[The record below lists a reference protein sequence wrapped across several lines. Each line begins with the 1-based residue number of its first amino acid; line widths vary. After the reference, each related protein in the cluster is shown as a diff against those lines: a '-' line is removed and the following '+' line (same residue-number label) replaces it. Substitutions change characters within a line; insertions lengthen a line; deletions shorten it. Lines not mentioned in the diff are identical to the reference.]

1 MYDVKDFI
9 KPFKK
14 TRDKQFYWAF
24 YNTKDHVLKYIL
36 LDTNTTSDKLKRQV
50 QNEMAINRHIIK
62 HKSKLTHTL
71 VPTKVSSMTNKDKLP
86 QNGYYIKMDRMSG
99 NIGEL
104 SNKNVDWNHILIQ
117 ILIGIKELN
126 AIHIAHKDLA
136 PRNILYRKL
145 DKPKD
150 IHFKWNS
157 KHYTLKNILYEIR
170 IADFGLSILVD
181 KTKKKQSLR
190 NNVAYL
196 TSSLVFDIDYRIKDN
211 PKFKINKSLK
221 KKITGLDSV
230 QKILDKSCK
239 HKKVCIENP
248 TLKFNKKDVLIYIK
262 NIINVDKIFHNL
274 YHI

>member
-9 KPFKK
+9 KPFKRK
-14 TRDKQFYWAF
+14 RDKQFYWEF
-24 YNTKDHVLKYIL
+24 YNVNQYILKYII
-36 LDTNTTSDKLKRQV
+36 LDQTTVSDKLKRQV

-157 KHYTLKNILYEIR
+157 KKYTLKSVRYEIR
-170 IADFGLSILVD
+170 IADFGLSSLINN
-181 KTKKKQSLR
+181 TKKKQSLR

-211 PKFKINKSLK
+211 PKFKLNKSLK
-221 KKITGLDSV
+221 KKITGFNSV

-262 NIINVDKIFHNL
+262 DIINVDKIFHNL
-274 YHI
+274 IK

>member
-1 MYDVKDFI
+1 MYDTNDFI
-9 KPFKK
+9 ESFKK
-14 TRDKQFYWAF
+14 KVDKQFYWAF
-24 YNTKDHVLKYIL
+24 YNTKYHILKYII
-36 LDTNTTSDKLKRQV
+36 LDKKTSDKLKRQV
-50 QNEMAINRHIIK
+50 QNEMEINRYIIK
-62 HKSKLTHTL
+62 NKSKLTHTL
-71 VPTKVSSMTNKDKLP
+71 IPIKVNKMTNKEKLP
-86 QNGYYIKMDRMSG
+86 LNGYYIKMDKMTG

-157 KHYTLKNILYEIR
+157 KKYTLKSVRYEIR
-170 IADFGLSILVD
+170 IADFGLSSLIN

-190 NNVAYL
+190 NNMAYL

-211 PKFKINKSLK
+211 PKFKMNKSLK

-239 HKKVCIENP
+239 NKKVCIENP

-262 NIINVDKIFHNL
+262 DIINVDKIFYNL
-274 YHI
+274 IK

>member
-14 TRDKQFYWAF
+14 KQDKHFYWTF

-71 VPTKVSSMTNKDKLP
+71 VPTKVSSMTNKEKLP
-86 QNGYYIKMDRMSG
+86 QNGYYIKMYKMTG
-99 NIGEL
+99 NIGDL
-104 SNKNVDWNHILIQ
+104 SSENVDWNHILIQ

-157 KHYTLKNILYEIR
+157 KKYTLKTVLYEIR
-170 IADFGLSILVD
+170 IADFGLSALVN

-211 PKFKINKSLK
+211 PKFKMNKSLK
-221 KKITGLDSV
+221 KKVAGLDSV

-262 NIINVDKIFHNL
+262 HIIDVDKIFNNL
-274 YHI
+274 IK

>member
-9 KPFKK
+9 EPFKK
-14 TRDKQFYWAF
+14 KRVKQFYWAF
-24 YNTKDHVLKYIL
+24 YNIKDHVLKYII
-36 LDTNTTSDKLKRQV
+36 LDTKTTSDKLKRQV
-50 QNEMAINRHIIK
+50 QNEMALNKYLIK

-71 VPTKVSSMTNKDKLP
+71 VPNKVSKMTNKDNLP
-86 QNGYYIKMDRMSG
+86 QNGYYIKMNKMTG
-99 NIGEL
+99 NIEEL
-104 SNKNVDWNHILIQ
+104 SDKNVDWNHILIQ

-157 KHYTLKNILYEIR
+157 KKYTLKDVLYEIK
-170 IADFGLSILVD
+170 IADFGLSMLVN

-262 NIINVDKIFHNL
+262 HIINVDKIFHNL
-274 YHI
+274 II